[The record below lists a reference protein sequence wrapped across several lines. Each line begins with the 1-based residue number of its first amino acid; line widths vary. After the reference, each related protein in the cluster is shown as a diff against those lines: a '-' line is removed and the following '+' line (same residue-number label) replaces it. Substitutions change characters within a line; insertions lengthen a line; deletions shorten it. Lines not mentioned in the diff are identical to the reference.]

1 MPQNADTPA
10 DRLREWRRRRGFTQE
25 QLAEQAGL
33 SLAVVKKLERGG
45 AGRLETYHALARA
58 LRVRTSQL
66 FDAQPPHTTRHD
78 DSGNLAL
85 MGFRR
90 ALVPPVTAGGRR
102 LDTVE
107 PDLDLAQMA
116 RTATSLREAY
126 QADGYATVAELL
138 PHLVTG
144 AQLAVDHYSGRP
156 EHTEALRLRSD
167 VLQQAAGYLTQI
179 RVYDL
184 AHLALRDARRD
195 ALAAGD
201 TLRAGSAVSLQ
212 AWTLIREGRLDE
224 AERLSVASAEE
235 IEPRIS
241 SATKD
246 ALGVW
251 GKLWLKA
258 SAAASRNNRPGEARE
273 MLRLA
278 RTAGAAVGPAGGA
291 KRYRCG
297 AFSSSSVLIQT
308 AENYAV
314 TDQPRRVLGMSER
327 MRQAQ
332 APTSNT
338 GHRHMLDV
346 AWAHLQL
353 RNPGEAEN
361 VLAGL
366 HSGARDWL
374 RHQRMARDTF
384 HGILRGSRQ
393 RVSKRQRELAK
404 FFDV

>member
-116 RTATSLREAY
+116 RTATSLNGAY
-126 QADGYATVAELL
+126 HRDDYATVAELL
-138 PHLVTG
+138 PHLASS
-144 AQLAVDHYSGRP
+144 AQLAVDHYTGEA
-156 EHTEALRLRSD
+156 EHSRALRLRSD
-167 VLQQAAGYLTQI
+167 VLQQAGRYLTQV

-195 ALAAGD
+195 SMSAGD
-201 TLRAGSAVSLQ
+201 VLGAGSAVSLQ

-224 AERLSVASAEE
+224 AERLTVASAEE

-241 SATKD
+241 QATTE

-251 GKLWLKA
+251 GKLWLKG
-258 SAAASRNNRPGEARE
+258 SAAAARNNRPEVARE
-273 MLRLA
+273 MLRMA
-278 RTAGAAVGPAGGA
+278 RTAGAAMGNRSS
-291 KRYRCG
+291 KRYKCG
-297 AFSSSSVLIQT
+297 SFAASSVVIQA

-314 TDQPRRVLGMSER
+314 TNQPRRVLGLAER
-327 MRQAQ
+327 MRNVQA
-332 APTSNT
+332 ATTNT
-338 GHRHMLDV
+338 GHRHQLDI

-353 RNPGEAEN
+353 RETAEAEA